1 MDLKSYLAILKGNIW
16 VVMTTFVVTVA
27 VVTII
32 SFATTPTYTA
42 STTLR
47 VATAST
53 GNIDYSDYIYAD
65 RLLNTYI
72 RLATSSPVLDELASK
87 LNLQKAPATKVETI
101 PNTELIKISIDSQD
115 PSVAQNA
122 ADSLS
127 QILIDQGRELYSG
140 GGQSALE
147 ILSEQL
153 AQADEE
159 LNLARQEYDTYLL
172 QPGSDKE
179 KASNMEVAIQLKEK
193 TYATLLDQ
201 YDQARLKEI
210 ERKNMITVVE
220 PAEFPITPSKPNKL
234 LNISLGSV
242 IGLVGGVGLAFLFEN
257 LFGSRLYSSKQIE
270 AVTELNTIGKIPTI
284 EKKRMVGFKRKKG
297 ERYFFPFNEAFR
309 RLHVQILIQNS
320 RLPSRYSNKIF
331 MITSSEPS
339 EGKSTI
345 TANLAIAIAQS
356 GKNVIIIDC
365 DLHIP
370 KQHKIFGLSNTIGL
384 SNILSDKESDK
395 SGTVQ
400 KTKYNGL
407 FVITSGPMSKSNTK
421 LLGSEKM
428 TELIQSLENDF
439 DIILLDTPAFLA
451 VADSAQLAPIVD
463 GVVLVVRR
471 NYIREDA
478 LREACRQLKDI
489 NARVVGLVVNE
500 AERNGTYYYYGHK

>member
-1 MDLKSYLAILKGNIW
+1 
-16 VVMTTFVVTVA
+16 
-27 VVTII
+27 
-32 SFATTPTYTA
+32 
-42 STTLR
+42 
-47 VATAST
+47 
-53 GNIDYSDYIYAD
+53 
-65 RLLNTYI
+65 
-72 RLATSSPVLDELASK
+72 
-87 LNLQKAPATKVETI
+87 
-101 PNTELIKISIDSQD
+101 
-115 PSVAQNA
+115 
-122 ADSLS
+122 
-127 QILIDQGRELYSG
+127 
-140 GGQSALE
+140 
-147 ILSEQL
+147 
-153 AQADEE
+153 
-159 LNLARQEYDTYLL
+159 
-172 QPGSDKE
+172 
-179 KASNMEVAIQLKEK
+179 
-193 TYATLLDQ
+193 
-201 YDQARLKEI
+201 
-210 ERKNMITVVE
+210 
-220 PAEFPITPSKPNKL
+220 
-234 LNISLGSV
+234 
-242 IGLVGGVGLAFLFEN
+242 
-257 LFGSRLYSSKQIE
+257 
-270 AVTELNTIGKIPTI
+270 
-284 EKKRMVGFKRKKG
+284 
-297 ERYFFPFNEAFR
+297 
-309 RLHVQILIQNS
+309 
-320 RLPSRYSNKIF
+320 